1 MTRIK
6 IPYYVIR
13 HGKGYLQPSKKMRAA
28 GFEPRPLGDD
38 GPAAWGEAW
47 RLCREWK
54 QGDEPTAGRVYPLGS
69 VGHAWERFR
78 RTNAWA
84 EKAPRTR
91 EEWDYAWSWMEP
103 LWGDTS
109 PATITMEQIEELRA
123 AIITKVSLHAA
134 HRVTKIW
141 RAFWKKMAAMQYC
154 DLGADPSLGV
164 RNRAPKG
171 RTETWREGEI
181 VRLGKQAWRSGY
193 RGLATLLAIAWD
205 TQFSPVDCRMLTLAQ
220 RLQDRRGVF
229 FDTSRAK
236 TGRAAIGTLTRRS
249 VRLLDAYLEGLAIE
263 LHNDAP
269 ILRNRSGRPYS
280 RDTLGRDFRV
290 ICQTVFPGDTRRLM
304 DIRRSGAVEAI
315 AGDVDLAVLGQKMAN
330 SIHELKALQDTYLPR
345 RAATVRLADEAR
357 KRGRRVLRENEQ

>member
-6 IPYYVIR
+6 IPYYVVK
-13 HGKGYLQPSKKMRAA
+13 HGKGYFQPVKRMRAA
-28 GFEPRPLGDD
+28 GYEPRPLGDD
-38 GPAAWGEAW
+38 GPAAWSEAW
-47 RLCREWK
+47 QLYREWK
-54 QGDEPTAGRVYPLGS
+54 QGEERTAGRVYPVGS

-103 LWGDTS
+103 LWGDTA

-123 AIITKVSLHAA
+123 VIISDVSLHAA

-141 RAFWKKMAAMQYC
+141 RAFWKKMAAMHYC
-154 DLGADPSLGV
+154 DLHADPSLGV

-171 RTETWREGEI
+171 RSETWQEGQI
-181 VRLGKQAWRSGY
+181 ARLAKAAWRSGY
-193 RGLATLLAIAWD
+193 YGLAALLAVAWD
-205 TQFSPVDCRMLTLAQ
+205 TQFSPVDCRMLTPAQ

-236 TGRAAIGTLTRRS
+236 TGRAAIGTLSRRS
-249 VRLLDAYLEGLAIE
+249 VRLLDAYIERLGME
-263 LHNDAP
+263 LHSNAP
-269 ILRNRSGRPYS
+269 MFRNRSGTPYS
-280 RDTLGRDFRV
+280 KDTLGDDFRV
-290 ICQTVFPGDTRRLM
+290 IRQKTFPGDTRRLM

-315 AGDVDLAVLGQKMAN
+315 AGDVDPAALGQKMGN
-330 SIHELKALQDTYLPR
+330 SIQESRALQQTYLPR

-357 KRGRRVLRENEQ
+357 KRGRRVLRENER